1 MKSILLAHAAKYPLM
16 EPTDAVKLLYQ
27 SEFGGGHLIQDANL
41 CLDYLLREYTSTQQ
55 IRDFPLIEEIGNG
68 FVRVNLAALDQNGL
82 SAAELGNA
90 FFLSASQHHGSM
102 DSFRNKLVFLIELTR
117 AGMMPFSPDALETYL
132 AEYEKAGFP
141 PVSHS
146 EHYRNA
152 YHPAYRV
159 VSKIH
164 LPKQVH

>member
-1 MKSILLAHAAKYPLM
+1 MKSILLAHAAKYPMM

-41 CLDYLLREYTSTQQ
+41 CLDYLLREYTSTPQ
-55 IRDFPLIEEIGNG
+55 ISGFPLTEEIGNG
-68 FVRVNLAALDQNGL
+68 FVRINLAALDQNSL
-82 SAAELGNA
+82 SVEELGSA

-102 DSFRNKLVFLIELTR
+102 DSFRNKLALLIELTQ
-117 AGMMPFSPDALETYL
+117 AGMMPFSPDALDTYL
-132 AEYEKAGFP
+132 ADYEKSGFP
-141 PVSHS
+141 AVSHS

-159 VSKIH
+159 VSKVH
-164 LPKQVH
+164 LPRQVC

>member
-41 CLDYLLREYTSTQQ
+41 CLDFLHREYTSTPQ

-68 FVRVNLAALDQNGL
+68 FVRINLAALDQNGL
-82 SAAELGNA
+82 SVSELGNA
-90 FFLSASQHHGSM
+90 FLLSASQHHGSM
-102 DSFRNKLVFLIELTR
+102 DSFQNNLALLIGLTQE
-117 AGMMPFSPDALETYL
+117 GKMPFSPDVLEAYL
-132 AEYEKAGFP
+132 TEYEKAGFP

-159 VSKIH
+159 VSEIH
-164 LPKQVH
+164 LPRQVR